1 MHYSDLMRVRE
12 MVGEMMSVQ
21 LLERL
26 RVELASVALN
36 EALVVGLLGHVPDIV
51 EQVGLVGLQLLL
63 LVDVV
68 HGVQFLKLSY
78 LLPVFK

>member
-36 EALVVGLLGHVPDIV
+36 EALVVGLLCHVPDIV

-63 LVDVV
+63 LVNVV
-68 HGVQFLKLSY
+68 HSVQLLK
-78 LLPVFK
+78 F

>member
-1 MHYSDLMRVRE
+1 MMR
-12 MVGEMMSVQ
+12 EMMSVQ

-26 RVELASVALN
+26 GIELASVALN
-36 EALVVGLLGHVPDIV
+36 EALVVGLVRHVQDIV

-68 HGVQFLKLSY
+68 HGV
-78 LLPVFK
+78 

>member
-1 MHYSDLMRVRE
+1 MVR
-12 MVGEMMSVQ
+12 EMMSVQ

-26 RVELASVALN
+26 RVELASVALD
-36 EALVVGLLGHVPDIV
+36 EALVVGLVRHVQDIV